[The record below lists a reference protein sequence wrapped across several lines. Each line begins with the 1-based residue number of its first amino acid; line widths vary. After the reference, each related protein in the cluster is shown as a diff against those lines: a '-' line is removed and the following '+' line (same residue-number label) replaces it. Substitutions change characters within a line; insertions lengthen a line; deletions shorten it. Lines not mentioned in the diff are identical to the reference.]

1 MSSKR
6 SAIPVLTTGDVALR
20 SFASAVK
27 SNVDALTGQ
36 QEGAEKLSLLPDT
49 ATLADVIKVLN
60 ILIKRHG
67 S

>member
-1 MSSKR
+1 MSGKR
-6 SAIPVLTTGDVALR
+6 VAVPVLPASDPSLR
-20 SFASAVK
+20 AFASAVK